1 MSSEVAQRHSGK
13 HWIDHWEPEDEGFWA
28 STGKKVANRNLWF
41 SIFSEH
47 IGFSIWSLWSVMV
60 LFMGPKYGLSASD
73 KFLLVSTPTLVGA
86 ILRLPYSFAVA
97 KFGGRNWTIVS
108 ALLLLI
114 PTIAAAV
121 VMHTGTSLSTFLI
134 VAAFGGLGGGNF
146 ASSMTNINTFYP
158 EKAKGMAL
166 GLNAGGG
173 NLGVAAIQ
181 LIGLLIIGTA
191 GATAPRIVLYVYLP
205 LIVIAAVCASLFM
218 DNLSTVRGDN
228 KAMREVVKDAHSWV
242 MSFLY
247 IGTFGSF
254 IGYSFAFGL
263 VLQNQFGRTPLQAAA
278 VTFLGPLLG
287 SFSRPVGGWL
297 SDKIGGSKVT
307 FFTFVGMAVATV
319 VLILASNSK
328 SLALFTIA
336 FIVLF
341 VLTGVGNGS
350 TYKMIPAIF
359 RAKAKAAISEGAD
372 ETLELL
378 KARKLSGALI
388 GLAGSIGALGGLF
401 INLAFRQ
408 SFADAKSGVPAFVG
422 FLIFYGLCFVVTWAV
437 YLRKPA
443 AETSKRGLALAG
455 AEV

>member
-1 MSSEVAQRHSGK
+1 
-13 HWIDHWEPEDEGFWA
+13 
-28 STGKKVANRNLWF
+28 
-41 SIFSEH
+41 
-47 IGFSIWSLWSVMV
+47 
-60 LFMGPKYGLSASD
+60 
-73 KFLLVSTPTLVGA
+73 
-86 ILRLPYSFAVA
+86 
-97 KFGGRNWTIVS
+97 
-108 ALLLLI
+108 
-114 PTIAAAV
+114 
-121 VMHTGTSLSTFLI
+121 
-134 VAAFGGLGGGNF
+134 
-146 ASSMTNINTFYP
+146 
-158 EKAKGMAL
+158 
-166 GLNAGGG
+166 
-173 NLGVAAIQ
+173 
-181 LIGLLIIGTA
+181 
-191 GATAPRIVLYVYLP
+191 
-205 LIVIAAVCASLFM
+205 
-218 DNLSTVRGDN
+218 
-228 KAMREVVKDAHSWV
+228 

-263 VLQNQFGRTPLQAAA
+263 VLQNQFGRTPLQSAA

-297 SDKIGGSKVT
+297 SDKMGGARVT
-307 FFTFVGMAVATV
+307 FVTFVGMAVATV

-359 RAKAKAAISEGAD
+359 RAKAKSAIEDGAD

-388 GLAGSIGALGGLF
+388 GLAGAIGALGGLF

-408 SFADAKSGVPAFVG
+408 SFADTKSGVPAFVG
-422 FLIFYGLCFVVTWAV
+422 FLVFYGLCFVLTWAV

-443 AETSKRGLALAG
+443 VQTSKRGLALAG